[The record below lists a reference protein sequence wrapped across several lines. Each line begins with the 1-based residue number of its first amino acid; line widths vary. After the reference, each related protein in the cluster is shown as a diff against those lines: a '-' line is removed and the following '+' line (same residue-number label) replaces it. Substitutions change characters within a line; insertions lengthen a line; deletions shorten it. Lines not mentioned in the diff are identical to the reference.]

1 MMAPED
7 KASAL
12 KRERERQRLT
22 NAYHRVFKTKDG
34 ELVIEDIKHQFA
46 TDSQVFL
53 PGYDFNPVVAA
64 LRDGQRGVLIHIECM
79 LRRPVIGDGDIET
92 PKRKVIKK

>member
-7 KASAL
+7 KAAAL
-12 KRERERQRLT
+12 RRERERQKTT
-22 NAYHRVFKTKDG
+22 NAYHRVFGGKEGAAVIADLKT
-34 ELVIEDIKHQFA
+34 QFA

-64 LRDGQRGVLIHIECM
+64 LRDGQRGVILHIEAI
-79 LRRPVIGDGDIET
+79 LRRPVIADGDIET
-92 PKRKVIKK
+92 PKRKVKK

>member
-7 KASAL
+7 KATAL
-12 KRERERQRLT
+12 RRERERQKIT
-22 NAYHRVFKTKDG
+22 NAYHRVFGSKEGAAVIADLKT
-34 ELVIEDIKHQFA
+34 QFA

-64 LRDGQRGVLIHIECM
+64 LRDGQRGVILHIEAI
-79 LRRPVIGDGDIET
+79 LRRPVIADGDIET
-92 PKRKVIKK
+92 PKRKVKK

>member
-7 KASAL
+7 KAAAL
-12 KRERERQRLT
+12 KRERERQKIT
-22 NAYHRVFKTKDG
+22 NAYHRVFKSKEG
-34 ELVIEDIKHQFA
+34 EMVLADIRSQFA

-64 LRDGQRGVLIHIECM
+64 LRDGQRGVLIHIETM
-79 LRRPVIGDGDIET
+79 LRRPVIADANIEE
-92 PKRKVIKK
+92 PKRKVKK

>member
-7 KASAL
+7 KAAAL
-12 KRERERQRLT
+12 RRERERQKIT
-22 NAYHRVFKTKDG
+22 NAYHRVFGSKEG
-34 ELVIEDIKHQFA
+34 AAVIADLKQQFA

-64 LRDGQRGVLIHIECM
+64 LRDGQRGVILHIEAI
-79 LRRPVIGDGDIET
+79 LRRPVIADGDIET
-92 PKRKVIKK
+92 PKRKVKK

>member
-7 KASAL
+7 KAAAL
-12 KRERERQRLT
+12 RRERERQKTT
-22 NAYHRVFKTKDG
+22 NAYHRVFASKEGAAVIADLKT
-34 ELVIEDIKHQFA
+34 QFA

-64 LRDGQRGVLIHIECM
+64 LRDGQRGVILHIEAI
-79 LRRPVIGDGDIET
+79 LRRPVIADGDIET
-92 PKRKVIKK
+92 PKRKVKK

>member
-7 KASAL
+7 KAAAL
-12 KRERERQRLT
+12 RRERERQKIT
-22 NAYHRVFKTKDG
+22 NAYHRVFGNKEGAAVIADLKT
-34 ELVIEDIKHQFA
+34 QFA

-64 LRDGQRGVLIHIECM
+64 LRDGQRGVILHIEAI
-79 LRRPVIGDGDIET
+79 LRRPVIADGDIET
-92 PKRKVIKK
+92 PKRKVKK